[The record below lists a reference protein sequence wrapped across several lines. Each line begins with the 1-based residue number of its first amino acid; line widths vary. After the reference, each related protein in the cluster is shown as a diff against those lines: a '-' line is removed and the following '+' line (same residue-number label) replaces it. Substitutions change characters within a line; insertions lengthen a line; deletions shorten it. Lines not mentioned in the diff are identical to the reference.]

1 MKINDLTTLFAT
13 VTPLTPSVADVVR
26 GIADYYAGLHRVL
39 VPPPGCV
46 VAKPNAGRDTVTP
59 ILCASDP
66 TEGDEGLASLS
77 QRSNRTYFG
86 PGGEDQLLAVVGD
99 RSVALMDQIIPRRL
113 Q

>member
-1 MKINDLTTLFAT
+1 MKILDITTLFAI
-13 VTPLTPSVADVVR
+13 VTPLTGCGRGARNRRLLRGPSPRLDAAARLRRRQAHD
-26 GIADYYAGLHRVL
+26 AE
-39 VPPPGCV
+39 
-46 VAKPNAGRDTVTP
+46 RDTVTP

-99 RSVALMDQIIPRRL
+99 RSVALMHQIIPRRL